1 MVRLRLYDRI
11 YLLCSVLSSQTA
23 LKSLPESDLHY
34 VLNTAYTSVWWSI
47 SLRQRYSFTVL
58 LFTSVYMER
67 LMNITN
73 VDIWDME
80 LSTSS
85 FMLMLFNLFSD
96 RRLCLKTLIIL
107 YFHCVSLCFFFS
119 RYVLSLCITA
129 ISVHT
134 CIHIGANYLIKTWNS
149 HAQTYFFFIFL

>member
-1 MVRLRLYDRI
+1 MRQMLPVAGWLDLDCMIGFTCSAQCSAPRLPWK
-11 YLLCSVLSSQTA
+11 A
-23 LKSLPESDLHY
+23 FLKVICI
-34 VLNTAYTSVWWSI
+34 VLNTPYTSVWWSI

-96 RRLCLKTLIIL
+96 RRLCLKTLIIS
-107 YFHCVSLCFFFS
+107 YFHCVSLCFFFF
-119 RYVLSLCITA
+119 
-129 ISVHT
+129 SVCVKFVYHCYQCT
-134 CIHIGANYLIKTWNS
+134 HLHSYWS
-149 HAQTYFFFIFL
+149 

>member
-1 MVRLRLYDRI
+1 MLPVAGWLDLDCMIGFTCSAQCSAPRLPWKAFLKVI
-11 YLLCSVLSSQTA
+11 CIMCWTLLTHQSDELQI
-23 LKSLPESDLHY
+23 SL
-34 VLNTAYTSVWWSI
+34 I

-107 YFHCVSLCFFFS
+107 YFHCVSLCFFFF
-119 RYVLSLCITA
+119 
-129 ISVHT
+129 SVCVKFVYHCYQCT
-134 CIHIGANYLIKTWNS
+134 HLHSYWS
-149 HAQTYFFFIFL
+149 